1 MPLLDKKFNILTA
14 LYLFV
19 DRASGH
25 LNTTLAASALAGAT
39 TVTLTAGTNGANG
52 DDIRIGTGET
62 MELCRIASG
71 GGTTSLTLAKPLKY
85 DHANAEAVVGQE
97 ALNLGVPEADGV
109 RFNFNGESTDVFSA
123 VSRLAFGVINGYV
136 NLGLAWRF
144 PFLTVDALAMAYG
157 IPRAKVIGNGTL
169 AVQSGTA
176 GPRLFTSDGV
186 TFGAIQNV
194 NGVFTGLLNDGS
206 HFKMDCYNLT
216 FDPTAVSV
224 TVSRGALTT
233 VPARALCSGAAA
245 DFTNSAFVPGIVV
258 NTYAGG
264 KADMVQEIT
273 SVDLLTASG
282 TATTTSGTTA
292 ADAYV
297 IAVASASGIVDGD
310 IVSIGSGDLREYHR
324 VHTVSGNNLNLRT
337 QVLRAHASGVAVVK
351 QTRTA
356 LNVAQGG
363 FTLAATGSVETQRS
377 EYARVSL
384 GYRAQ
389 NVAVTMACNLDAI
402 KPESFY
408 TALGIPSSAYSNSV
422 LPINNNIGKASE
434 ASFYITGLTNG
445 QKVFNILGWNGAAQ
459 IGGEAQF
466 TQAATAQLPLLYKP
480 NGFSMWMHA

>member
-19 DRASGH
+19 DKTTGH
-25 LNTTLAASALAGAT
+25 LSTTLGAAAA
-39 TVTLTAGTNGANG
+39 AGTNTLTVAAGTNSLNG
-52 DDIRIGTGET
+52 DDIRVGTGET

-71 GGTTSLTLAKPLKY
+71 GGTTSLVLVDNLKY
-85 DHANAEAVVGQE
+85 DHASGEAVVEQE

-123 VSRLAFGVINGYV
+123 VSRLAFGVVNGYV
-136 NLGLAWRF
+136 NLGLSWRF

-176 GPRLFTSDGV
+176 GPRLFTTDGV

-194 NGVFTGLLNDGS
+194 NAVFTGLLNDGS
-206 HFKMDCYNLT
+206 NFRIECYNVT
-216 FDPTAVSV
+216 YDPTAVSL
-224 TVSRGALTT
+224 TIARGALTT
-233 VPARALCSGAAA
+233 LPARALCSGAAA
-245 DFTNSAFVPGIVV
+245 NFAASAFVPATIV
-258 NTYAGG
+258 NTYAGS

-273 SVDLLTASG
+273 AVDLLTNSG
-282 TATTTSGTTA
+282 TATTTSGTVA

-297 IAVASASGIVDGD
+297 IPVTSATGIVDGD
-310 IVSIGSGDLREYHR
+310 IVSIGVGDLREYHR

-351 QTRTA
+351 QTRTS

-363 FTLAATGSVETQRS
+363 FTLATTGSVETQRS
-377 EYARVSL
+377 EYSRVSL
-384 GYRAQ
+384 GYRPQ
-389 NVAVTMACNLDAI
+389 NVAVTLGCNLDAI

-408 TALGIPSSAYSNSV
+408 TALGIPASAYVGNV

-459 IGGEAQF
+459 IGGETQF
-466 TQAATAQLPLLYKP
+466 TQAATALLPLLYKP
-480 NGFSMWMHA
+480 NGFSVWMHA